1 MAVQWRFPTIFV
13 AAASLV
19 QTPLGAA
26 PTVMT
31 QMGATS
37 KASIE
42 IRISVAPRMGV
53 NRVKEPQP
61 YDAKGRR
68 DRALCVWSGAP
79 LRTYTV
85 YLQALPNEGP
95 RASAAPDAAHRLL
108 SVRVASGPGFVD
120 LAPGKPVEA
129 IAFSS
134 AAACGLIPGMNGLSA
149 HDLQNGSALPAL
161 LILAPE

>member
-26 PTVMT
+26 PIVMT

-42 IRISVAPRMGV
+42 IRVSVAPRMGV
-53 NRVKEPQP
+53 NRVKEAQP
-61 YDAKGRR
+61 YDARGRR
-68 DRALCVWSGAP
+68 DRALCVWSSAP

-85 YLQALPNEGP
+85 HLQALPNEGP
-95 RASAAPDAAHRLL
+95 RASAAPDAAHHLM
-108 SVRVASGPGFVD
+108 SVRVASGLGLVN
-120 LAPGKPVEA
+120 LAPGKAVEA
-129 IAFSS
+129 IAFPS
-134 AAACGLIPGMNGLSA
+134 AAACGRISGMNDLSA
-149 HDLQNGSALPAL
+149 QDLQHGSAVPAL